1 MNTGANIPTIAGGQS
16 QRRPSL
22 TCVPGRVY
30 HARELGK
37 ASWPAAQGA
46 VFSRLMDA
54 TRPFFRD
61 RALSPMRSRDISSIA
76 PPRKLARLALSI
88 APVGSF
94 AGAIA

>member
-1 MNTGANIPTIAGGQS
+1 MNTGADIPKIAGAQS

-30 HARELGK
+30 HAREVGK
-37 ASWPAAQGA
+37 ASQPAAHGA

-54 TRPFFRD
+54 TRHLFRD
-61 RALSPMRSRDISSIA
+61 RAFSPMRPRAISSRTH
-76 PPRKLARLALSI
+76 PRKLARLALSI

-94 AGAIA
+94 VGVVA